1 MGRFDRARVV
11 NAIFVRMRTETSPM
25 EGVSRRIVSSM
36 DPMRTDTTLSLSP
49 EPKLHGQR
57 RCESALFDL
66 RNVVELQVAQADAM
80 TKRAPASTGF
90 VDVKSL
96 LGIDHASNMRAIVP
110 PARGLVTLVP
120 PPPSPVVTAVQ
131 DRDAKTR
138 RALYALCLGMLAVL
152 VAMAIKVLG

>member
-1 MGRFDRARVV
+1 
-11 NAIFVRMRTETSPM
+11 
-25 EGVSRRIVSSM
+25 M

-66 RNVVELQVAQADAM
+66 GNLVDLQVAQADAV

-96 LGIDHASNMRAIVP
+96 LGIDHTSPARPIVP
-110 PARGLVTLVP
+110 PSRGLVTVP
-120 PPPSPVVTAVQ
+120 PPRTETVAAPVP
-131 DRDAKTR
+131 DRDAGTR
-138 RALYALCLGMLAVL
+138 RLMWALCLGMFAVL
-152 VAMAIKVLG
+152 VAMAIKVVG

>member
-1 MGRFDRARVV
+1 
-11 NAIFVRMRTETSPM
+11 
-25 EGVSRRIVSSM
+25 M

-66 RNVVELQVAQADAM
+66 RNLVDLQVAQSDAV

-96 LGIDHASNMRAIVP
+96 LGIDHASNARPIVP
-110 PARGLVTLVP
+110 PSSGLVTIP
-120 PPPSPVVTAVQ
+120 PPRPEAIAVPVP
-131 DRDAKTR
+131 DRDAGTR
-138 RALYALCLGMLAVL
+138 RLMWGLCLGMFAVL
-152 VAMAIKVLG
+152 VAMAIKVVG